1 MGESVFIRQME
12 GEKHMYHCL
21 EQNKDRISNGNT
33 PYLFIDALNCSAG
46 CIYGTG
52 CEASKGDSDDAL
64 CALLRI
70 REDSKK
76 NNKTSAWSK
85 RLTPKQR
92 LNKLN
97 HQFRNLRLD
106 SDKQLIE
113 NQKQLIMETISEIN
127 QQFKILYESVDTMSA
142 GNERNASETE
152 DISGQM
158 FSVANFCNELT
169 QAMEEINSLLKD
181 LSANNDEVVSI
192 AAQTNMLALNASIE
206 AARAGEA
213 GRGFAVVAQQIN
225 QLAGD
230 SRSTANR
237 SNDTQGKIVESI
249 TGILADTRRLNDVIS
264 SVNQKTQNLAASSEE
279 MTAAVAGILDSGR
292 QVKEQLSHL
301 EEL

>member
-1 MGESVFIRQME
+1 
-12 GEKHMYHCL
+12 
-21 EQNKDRISNGNT
+21 
-33 PYLFIDALNCSAG
+33 
-46 CIYGTG
+46 
-52 CEASKGDSDDAL
+52 
-64 CALLRI
+64 
-70 REDSKK
+70 
-76 NNKTSAWSK
+76 
-85 RLTPKQR
+85 
-92 LNKLN
+92 
-97 HQFRNLRLD
+97 
-106 SDKQLIE
+106 
-113 NQKQLIMETISEIN
+113 
-127 QQFKILYESVDTMSA
+127 
-142 GNERNASETE
+142 
-152 DISGQM
+152 
-158 FSVANFCNELT
+158 
-169 QAMEEINSLLKD
+169 MEEINSLLKD